1 MKQYLMPG
9 AASKHFINNKTLKQL
24 YHALVRF
31 ESNWISKTFPIV
43 QPVGECYCLRG
54 FLVIHVGFFF
64 LLATM
69 LVVLESVKFGLGK
82 VDFILH
88 R

>member
-1 MKQYLMPG
+1 MLL
-9 AASKHFINNKTLKQL
+9 LK
-24 YHALVRF
+24 RF
-31 ESNWISKTFPIV
+31 FGYSCGI
-43 QPVGECYCLRG
+43 
-54 FLVIHVGFFF
+54 FF

-88 R
+88 C